1 MRNPDVE
8 VKTVL
13 TPSGV
18 GHGKIDLEA
27 SISIFLGL
35 ENTCRQMWNGP
46 VSNFWFVLGGARF
59 WSREQ
64 FPFEQ
69 HTIPARVTLWFL
81 KPSRHV
87 GKGNALENVHVSA
100 ESEADVIPLHHA
112 TLGVHNPKLE
122 ILHKG
127 LCKILELVSFNQF
140 IYTIM
145 LRWSIKLKTPLV
157 FSLIITEKCIYN
169 RINVQL
175 CLIFNPVY

>member
-18 GHGKIDLEA
+18 GHWKIDLEA
-27 SISIFLGL
+27 SIPIFLGL
-35 ENTCRQMWNGP
+35 ENTCRQTWKGQ
-46 VSNFWFVLGGARF
+46 VSNFWFVFGGARF
-59 WSREQ
+59 WSRVQ

-69 HTIPARVTLWFL
+69 HTVPARVTLWFL

-87 GKGNALENVHVSA
+87 GKGNALENVHVST
-100 ESEADVIPLHHA
+100 EPEADVIPLHHA

-127 LCKILELVSFNQF
+127 LSEILELVSLSQF
-140 IYTIM
+140 VYSTFFM
-145 LRWSIKLKTPLV
+145 LRCSIKLKTPLV
-157 FSLIITEKCIYN
+157 FSLIITEKCIN
-169 RINVQL
+169 TRINVQL
-175 CLIFNPVY
+175 CV